1 MKPKGFIFG
10 GFVNG
15 LGLVRSLAKEG
26 IQSDVFDVKPCLA
39 AQSKSAT
46 YIQSPNPKNED
57 EFIHFVIKKAKNQIL
72 KPVCYITNDIWLVPL
87 LKNKKNGTG
96 KIYLLKNFIK
106 QCFLKLKRVQAVA

>member
-26 IQSDVFDVKPCLA
+26 IQSDVLDVKPCLA

-46 YIQSPNPKNED
+46 YI
-57 EFIHFVIKKAKNQIL
+57 
-72 KPVCYITNDIWLVPL
+72 
-87 LKNKKNGTG
+87 
-96 KIYLLKNFIK
+96 
-106 QCFLKLKRVQAVA
+106 